1 MESSS
6 PNLIVK
12 SNAVLNTEELEIT
25 IVMPCLN
32 EAETVADCVRI
43 ARGWMVRAGVNGE
56 VLVAD
61 NGSADGSIELA
72 QNAGARVVNV
82 PVRGYGSAILG
93 GIAAAKSKYI
103 IMGDSDGNHDL
114 ANLDDFLAKLREGY
128 EYVIG
133 NRYAGGFAPG
143 SISPANQHI
152 GNPALSWVARLF
164 YPSRITDFLCGLRGL
179 NREAIQKLHFRT
191 CGVDFSMEM
200 GVLAVLNH
208 LRIAEVPTRQ
218 LVSGRSRKPHT
229 NPIRDGWGVLKF
241 LLLNSPRWLFFQP
254 GLLLMALAAAGGLL
268 LGQNTRALAACALL
282 GIMGTQIALSGLF
295 ATAQMM
301 RDQIMPPAPL
311 WQKFRAWFS
320 LERGA
325 LLGMVI
331 IALGLPGIVFGLTQ
345 PAEAALR
352 CLLAS
357 GAAAVLGAQITIASF
372 VLGALGVKKAK

>member
-1 MESSS
+1 
-6 PNLIVK
+6 
-12 SNAVLNTEELEIT
+12 LNNEELEIT

-43 ARGWMVRAGVNGE
+43 ARDWMTRAGVNGE
-56 VLVAD
+56 VIVAD
-61 NGSADGSIELA
+61 NGSTDGSIELA
-72 QNAGARVVNV
+72 QGAGARVVNV

-114 ANLDDFLAKLREGY
+114 ANLDPFLAKLREGY

-143 SISPANQHI
+143 SISSANQHI

-164 YPSRITDFLCGLRGL
+164 YPSQITDFLCGLRGL

-191 CGVDFSMEM
+191 SGVDFSMEM
-200 GVLAVLNH
+200 GVIAVLNH

-254 GLLLMALAAAGGLL
+254 GLLLMALAIAGGLL
-268 LGQNTRALAACALL
+268 LNSNVRALVVCAML
-282 GIMGTQIALSGLF
+282 GIVGVQMVLSGLF
-295 ATAQMM
+295 ATALMM

-311 WQKFRAWFS
+311 WQKFRARFT

-325 LLGMVI
+325 LLGIAI
-331 IALGLPGIVFGLTQ
+331 IALSLPGIVFGLTQ
-345 PAEAALR
+345 PTQAALR
-352 CLLAS
+352 CLVAS
-357 GAAAVLGAQITIASF
+357 GAVAALGGQIAIASF
-372 VLGALGVKKAK
+372 VLGAMGVKKAR